1 MNPQKIAAHFP
12 QRLLDHFDCLQQSR
26 RRSHFYSQID
36 HPDPLTRAAALLA
49 GLIQGQQL
57 RDLYLLALATKQLHR
72 AILSAP
78 QL

>member
-12 QRLLDHFDCLQQSR
+12 QRLLNHFDCLQQGR

-36 HPDPLTRAAALLA
+36 HPDLLNCAAALLA
-49 GLIQGQQL
+49 GLIPGQQL

-72 AILSAP
+72 AILSVL